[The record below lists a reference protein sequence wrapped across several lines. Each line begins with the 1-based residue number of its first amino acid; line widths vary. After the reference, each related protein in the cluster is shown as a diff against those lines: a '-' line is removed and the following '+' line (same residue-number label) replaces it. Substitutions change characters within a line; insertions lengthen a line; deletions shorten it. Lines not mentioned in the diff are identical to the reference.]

1 MFGLD
6 HWSGHFSDGATLLI
20 MCGIAVVL
28 GLRHATDPD
37 HLAAVTTLIASS
49 KERTTRAAAR
59 LGFAWGLG
67 HATTLFAFGLPI
79 VLFKAYLP
87 ERVQQGAEATI
98 GVIIIA
104 LAVWLLVRWRRGLF
118 DVHLHTHA
126 HGAGRHLHTHDHAE
140 GPDHAHRHTVR
151 ARSPLQAYGIGLVHG
166 LGGSA
171 GVGILLLAAIHNR
184 AVAVVALALFAFFTA
199 VSMALLST
207 GFGMTL
213 SSEPVRRSFNRIAPA
228 LGAVSLLFGIWYA
241 LGAFQVAPY
250 VF

>member
-6 HWSGHFSDGATLLI
+6 SWIAHFSDGATLLI

-37 HLAAVTTLIASS
+37 HLAAVTTLIASG
-49 KERTTRAAAR
+49 KERTKRAAAR
-59 LGFAWGLG
+59 IGFAWGLG

-98 GVIIIA
+98 GVIIVA
-104 LAVWLLVRWRRGLF
+104 LALWLLVRWRRGLF

-126 HGAGRHLHTHDHAE
+126 HGDGRHLHTHDHAE

-207 GFGMTL
+207 GFGLTL

-228 LGAVSLLFGIWYA
+228 LGSVSLLFGIWYA